1 MFHNLHKMYYRRTV
15 GQQITI
21 KSELSCFTPRHHNS
35 QTLVLTQLAPGLWW
49 YRSSAPHTSA
59 CSLPGQLLLTRSLQT
74 QEWWPHCRFQTD
86 NWWSHCRFHTKI
98 SGYLFFQTLVL
109 GSPFR
114 LKTWWSPCRLLTSGW
129 RSPFFY
135 HTSYC
140 WLVSPCRLL
149 STDKW
154 SGGHLVDPSQ

>member
-35 QTLVLTQLAPGLWW
+35 QTLVLTQLAPGLWY

-59 CSLPGQLLLTRSLQT
+59 CSLPGHRQLLLTRTLQT
-74 QEWWPHCRFQTD
+74 QEWWPHCRFQT
-86 NWWSHCRFHTKI
+86 KI
-98 SGYLFFQTLVL
+98 SGHLFFQTLVL

-129 RSPFFY
+129 RSPFFTTL
-135 HTSYC
+135 HIVGWCHPVDSCLQIMGPPVDTLISVD
-140 WLVSPCRLL
+140 LVSA
-149 STDKW
+149 
-154 SGGHLVDPSQ
+154 V